1 MRLGLFWGLKP
12 ERGVSMNV
20 VQVIRENRFLGPI
33 YKWMIKGVEVVPYY
47 FYEEGLHPDQKL
59 DLKPKLDQ
67 ISVDFLVGSDIKTIS
82 AHPEVG
88 ESEEELM
95 KRLANGCLCLG
106 IKSQGMVAA
115 YTWCNLKQCSY
126 EERLIFPLKDDEAY
140 LFDARTF
147 KSYRG
152 KALAPY
158 LRYQLYIKLVE
169 MERSIFFS
177 VTSTFN
183 TSALRFKE
191 KLNAR
196 ILKLFLYIYLF
207 RKFRFNILLRNYL

>member
-1 MRLGLFWGLKP
+1 
-12 ERGVSMNV
+12 MNL
-20 VQVIRENRFLGPI
+20 VQIIKDNRIIEPI
-33 YKWMIKGVEVVPYY
+33 YKWMTKMVEVVPYY
-47 FYEEGLHPDQKL
+47 FYKEGMHDSQEL
-59 DLKPKLDQ
+59 DFKPKLDQ
-67 ISVDFLVGSDIKTIS
+67 FSVDFLDASDIKAIS
-82 AHPEVG
+82 LHPEVG

-106 IKSQGMVAA
+106 VKSQGVVAA

-147 KSYRG
+147 KGYRG
-152 KALAPY
+152 KDLAPY
-158 LRYQLYIKLVE
+158 VRYQLYIKLRE
-169 MERSIFFS
+169 MGRSTFFS
-177 VTSTFN
+177 VTSRFN

-196 ILKLFLYIYLF
+196 ILKLYLYIGLF
-207 RKFRFNILLRNYL
+207 RKFRFNILIRNYPE

>member
-1 MRLGLFWGLKP
+1 
-12 ERGVSMNV
+12 MNI
-20 VQVIRENRFLGPI
+20 VQVIRENRSLGLI
-33 YKWMIKGVEVVPYY
+33 YKWMIKIVEVVPYY
-47 FYEEGLHPDQKL
+47 FYKEWLQDGQQL
-59 DLKPKLDQ
+59 DLKPKLDHF
-67 ISVDFLVGSDIKTIS
+67 SVDFLDASDIKAIAAQS
-82 AHPEVG
+82 EVG
-88 ESEEELM
+88 ESEEELI
-95 KRLANGCLCLG
+95 KRLDNGCLCLG
-106 IKSQGMVAA
+106 VKSQGIVAA

-126 EERLIFPLKDDEAY
+126 EERLIFPLKDGEAY

-169 MERSIFFS
+169 MERSTFFS

-196 ILKLFLYIYLF
+196 ILKLYLHICFF
-207 RKFRFNILLRNYL
+207 RSIRFNILIRNYPEEAPYNPISNG